1 MSFKDMLGL
10 FENKK
15 PFVKSNLNASLQQG
29 NNYNDMQ
36 EQLESSVVPQLSL
49 IERTTQ
55 SNLGSVVEN
64 FSNSS
69 ETPLTK
75 VNQQEYKMITKTEN
89 DFNKAISNLTAK
101 HKALLLN
108 PPKIGSVM
116 VKWPEEDT
124 MTNCSDYTKKSGV
137 GPYKSKG
144 GQYLA
149 EACSSG
155 LEGVDCNKHYSGGA
169 SWQAWQRTACSTGK
183 QLKAAQKNKPASI
196 NDQLSGIYTEVN
208 KRANVLKNQ
217 SYALHAQKTDLTGKS
232 GVTTNQ
238 RKSLGTQLDKLK
250 ERENTLQKLET
261 SGDTLQGE
269 LNDNTL
275 QMNSQHLRYMIWFI
289 AAVTLGLV
297 AVKKSTQ

>member
-1 MSFKDMLGL
+1 MSFKDIVGL

-15 PFVKSNLNASLQQG
+15 PFAKSNLNASLQQG
-29 NNYNDMQ
+29 NNYNTMQ
-36 EQLESSVVPQLSL
+36 EQLESSVLPQLSL

-64 FSNSS
+64 FSNS

-75 VNQQEYKMITKTEN
+75 VNQHEYKMITKTEN
-89 DFNKAISNLTAK
+89 DFNKAISNLTVK
-101 HKALLLN
+101 HKAMLLN
-108 PPKIGSVM
+108 PPKIGSVT
-116 VKWPEEDT
+116 VKWPKEDL
-124 MTNCSDYTKKSGV
+124 MTNCSDYTKTSGV
-137 GPYKSKG
+137 GPYKSKS

-155 LEGVDCNKHYSGGA
+155 FEGVNCDAHYKGGA

-183 QLKAAQKNKPASI
+183 QLKAAQNNKPASI

-208 KRANVLKNQ
+208 KKASVLKNQ
-217 SYALHAQKTDLTGKS
+217 LYALHAQKTDLTGKS

-250 ERENTLQKLET
+250 ERENILQKLET